1 VNWIWEVLM
10 LEKLVNAAML
20 CAQIGLAGTLTAT
33 VLTFLT
39 QVVGLVTKRRGR
51 RD

>member
-1 VNWIWEVLM
+1 M

-20 CAQIGLAGTLTAT
+20 CAQIGLLGTLTAT
-33 VLTFLT
+33 ILTFLT
-39 QVVGLVTKRRGR
+39 QVFELVTKGRGH